1 MAAFTVRYSSSQ
13 MVVTRSI
20 MSTCQLEVFDEVEFY
35 IYLVPQP
42 LELLLTLFLWVYFN
56 FSYQEMKPVQ
66 ISKSIET
73 LLL

>member
-13 MVVTRSI
+13 MVVTRST

-42 LELLLTLFLWVYFN
+42 LELLLTLFFWIYFN

>member
-20 MSTCQLEVFDEVEFY
+20 MSTCQLEVFVEVEFY
-35 IYLVPQP
+35 MYLVPQP
-42 LELLLTLFLWVYFN
+42 LELLLTLFFWIYFN